1 VTRTGGTATTSAEFE
16 RIGKRLFAE
25 GLVGAN
31 FGNMSIRFG
40 EGFLITRTGSYLD
53 VPGEPVFVPLS
64 GPVPDTASSEY
75 RVHREVYWLT
85 DHRALVH
92 AHPPHAVA
100 CSLSRDRIDPVDAE
114 GTLFSPVIPVVAGPP
129 GSQDLAVA
137 VARALTDARVVVARG
152 QGTFAAGKSLD
163 EAYIFTSL
171 AEHSSRVLVLSN
183 TLAGQE
189 RQS

>member
-1 VTRTGGTATTSAEFE
+1 MTGTGGTATTSAEFE

-31 FGNMSIRFG
+31 FGNMSVRSG
-40 EGFLITRTGSYLD
+40 EGFFITRTGSYLD
-53 VPGEPVFVPLS
+53 APGELVFVPLS

-100 CSLSRDRIDPVDAE
+100 CSLSRERIDPVDVE

-171 AEHSSRVLVLSN
+171 AEHSSQVLVLSN

-189 RQS
+189 RRS